1 MLPRRRILGGHP
13 VTVGFGI
20 DAKAQT
26 MKEPLKTTI
35 AAGAVR
41 LVVAQFG
48 IASMKHPGEAID

>member
-1 MLPRRRILGGHP
+1 LWILGGHP